1 MRVCGFSD
9 CLYHACHCPDLN
21 YMCLEG
27 ELAMNSDSQFSMQ
40 FFTSVT
46 YVCVIK
52 PSKIGTVSEILFF
65 PFAISQ
71 KNLFLHPKYKTC
83 KCDMTNN
90 CLISKNGYNLMN
102 IKHLQHI
109 YISLILN
116 VLRKAVGFSNCLT

>member
-21 YMCLEG
+21 YMCLKG

-71 KNLFLHPKYKTC
+71 KKLSLHPKYKTC

-90 CLISKNGYNLMN
+90 CLIPKNGYNLMN

-109 YISLILN
+109 YIYH
-116 VLRKAVGFSNCLT
+116 